1 MLARRV
7 GDCDAARERVGETLA
22 APSSRKCGG
31 RWDPD
36 FEEDRVFVGDP
47 VACGGR
53 EADAVPLGV
62 RLTALDRVGERVDA
76 LERVGVRVPAGDF
89 DGVDV
94 ARGDRVGDTGT
105 HPPQVEGAYPTTHVP

>member
-1 MLARRV
+1 M
-7 GDCDAARERVGETLA
+7 
-22 APSSRKCGG
+22 
-31 RWDPD
+31 
-36 FEEDRVFVGDP
+36 
-47 VACGGR
+47 
-53 EADAVPLGV
+53 